1 LLSHLFCE
9 SSFAPRPARS
19 SCVASFCGLL
29 LATLLAVA
37 PQFACGQQAGER
49 TGTTIATAPVVPDAP
64 ETAVAMNSLPRPN
77 FSLPW
82 DAKLVES
89 DSSDAETGAE
99 PMGSAEMDGGV
110 ARKPRVKREVEKEI
124 AYTGLMSYGDHKMFG
139 AAIRCQVWLA
149 GIEYDRH
156 IWGRHLKSQ
165 MDYVVEFLPFVLL
178 DEPAL
183 ADKWGNPKSK
193 FQQLVP
199 GMAISPFGFRNMW
212 RANMKVKPYL
222 IGKAGIVVFTKK
234 ALSPNATYEN
244 LLVQGE
250 FGLQIKMTNR
260 VELRV
265 SPFEY
270 VHISNAYING
280 SDPGLD
286 ELSAHLGITYHLGK
300 KN

>member
-1 LLSHLFCE
+1 
-9 SSFAPRPARS
+9 
-19 SCVASFCGLL
+19 LL
-29 LATLLAVA
+29 LGALSVLA
-37 PQFACGQQAGER
+37 PQFAHSQQAGDA
-49 TGTTIATAPVVPDAP
+49 TGTIAATAQAIPEAP
-64 ETAVAMNSLPRPN
+64 QTALAMNSLPRPD

-82 DAKLVES
+82 DAKLIES

-99 PMGSAEMDGGV
+99 PIGSAEMDGG
-110 ARKPRVKREVEKEI
+110 AAKKPRVKREVEKEI

-149 GIEYDRH
+149 GVEYDRH
-156 IWGRHLKSQ
+156 IWGRHWKSQ

-178 DEPAL
+178 DEPAK

-193 FQQLVP
+193 YQQLVP
-199 GMAISPFGFRNMW
+199 GVAISPFGFRNMW

-234 ALSPNATYEN
+234 ALSPVATYEN
-244 LLVQGE
+244 LLIQGE
-250 FGLQIKMTNR
+250 FGLQIRMTNR

-300 KN
+300 KD